1 MVRATIVTAAL
12 TQTFS
17 NFAPI
22 LAPVESGRWYRAHF
36 CVLFDLHYDVGELGS
51 GDRITVPAGF
61 VIDGASVPRLLEWFF
76 GRYGRHLLPAIIHD
90 WLYHDQGRSRRA
102 ADRIFLE
109 YMLARA
115 VPWWAARVMWLGVRA
130 GGWWPWLKRRMH
142 RRWWQTRSWP
152 IIGDPRRAMV
162 SHHELHYLRFRAQQY
177 YRGVEALV
185 VN

>member
-1 MVRATIVTAAL
+1 VREVVVTG
-12 TQTFS
+12 QTFS

-36 CVLFDLHYDVGELGS
+36 CVLFDIQYDVGQLGS

-76 GRYGRHLLPAIIHD
+76 GRYGRHLLAAIVHD
-90 WLYHDQGRSRRA
+90 WLYHAQTRSRA
-102 ADRIFLE
+102 ESDRIFHE
-109 YMLARA
+109 YMIARG
-115 VPWWAARVMWLGVRA
+115 VPESAAWAMWAGVRA
-130 GGWWPWLKRRMH
+130 GGWWGWGKRWLH
-142 RRWWQTRSWP
+142 RRWYNTRNWP
-152 IIGDPRRAMV
+152 ILGGRRRAMV

-185 VN
+185 VD